1 MRTITDKV
9 APEKGSGGKAAGI
22 GKGAGGHTGTTRK
35 GRASEGEGPL
45 ATLRARGLRLTG
57 PRRLVLEVVRA
68 TESHPTAEWVHRM
81 VRRRLPRVSLGTVYR
96 NLRLLVAQGLVKEL
110 PGPHARFD
118 GNLTEHHHFT
128 CLGCGRIS
136 DVQGPA
142 TEPHSRALCGRVAAQ
157 SGFRVTHHRIEFYGR
172 CPDCQRRGSRKAFR
186 GLRPA
191 P

>member
-1 MRTITDKV
+1 MRTIPK
-9 APEKGSGGKAAGI
+9 KSG
-22 GKGAGGHTGTTRK
+22 RE
-35 GRASEGEGPL
+35 EGEGSI